1 MAVPQTVA
9 VIGAGIAGLSCASA
23 LTLAGRSVRL
33 FDKGRSPGGRI
44 ATRRVETGAG
54 TAQFDHGAQYLTVR
68 DPEFTACLEAFGQD
82 IARPWPAGAGRD
94 WRVAA
99 PGMSAL
105 PRALAVGLSITSSTR
120 IIQISGRPGGWTLNS
135 EDGQV
140 FAGYDAVVLA
150 TPAEQAAP
158 LLACVAPA
166 LAEEAAAAVT
176 APCWTGLFAFD
187 GSAPVPAPIVEPPP
201 SCALAWLACDSTKPG
216 RPDQLRCWVA
226 QASPEWTRAHLE
238 ETPGQAA
245 GRLLKEMTAL
255 IGDMPVPL
263 VSQAHR
269 WRYARVERPAGTAFG
284 WDETLQVGVC
294 GDWRLGPRIELAWT
308 SGRALAGAMTS

>member
-1 MAVPQTVA
+1 MPQTVA
-9 VIGAGIAGLSCASA
+9 VIGAGIAGLSCAGA

-33 FDKGRSPGGRI
+33 FDKGRAPGGRI
-44 ATRRVETGAG
+44 ATRRLETPAG
-54 TAQFDHGAQYLTVR
+54 IAQFDHGAQYVTAR
-68 DPEFTACLEAFGQD
+68 DPDFIACLEALGPD
-82 IARPWPAGAGRD
+82 IARPWSAGGVRD

-105 PRALAVGLSITSSTR
+105 PRALAAGLSIASSTR

-135 EDGQV
+135 EDGQA
-140 FAGYDAVVLA
+140 FGGYDAVVLA

-158 LLACVAPA
+158 LLAPVAPI

-187 GSAPVPAPIVEPPP
+187 GRAPVPAPVYEPAS
-201 SCALAWLACDSTKPG
+201 SCAIAWLACDSTKPG

-238 ETPGQAA
+238 DTPGQAA
-245 GRLLKEMTAL
+245 ARLLEAMTGL
-255 IGDMPVPL
+255 IGAMPVPL

-269 WRYARVERPAGTAFG
+269 WRYARVERPAGAAFG

-294 GDWRLGPRIELAWT
+294 GDWRLGARIELAWA